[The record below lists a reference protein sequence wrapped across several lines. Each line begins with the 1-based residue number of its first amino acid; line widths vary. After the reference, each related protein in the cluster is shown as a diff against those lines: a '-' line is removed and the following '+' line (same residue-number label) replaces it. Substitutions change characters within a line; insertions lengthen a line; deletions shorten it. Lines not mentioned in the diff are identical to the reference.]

1 MIPRAYSLV
10 EQTFDIKIATFEKF
24 NLTYNSK
31 QLKKI
36 KL

>member
-31 QLKKI
+31 QLKKN

>member
-1 MIPRAYSLV
+1 MTPRAYSLV
-10 EQTFDIKIATFEKF
+10 EHTFDIKIATFEKF

-31 QLKKI
+31 QLKKV